1 MVDKWDRK
9 HKKKAKKSHAAPAKE
24 VADVVDKK
32 VNRTDTNKC
41 SLISKA
47 EVGGVAVWWL
57 CNRKGQFP
65 AREFF
70 DATAECRGALAAI
83 IRSLVATGLPS
94 RIPERGH
101 RLGGDFSE
109 LWVLKPGDYRFVGFF
124 DERNFVVC
132 VGAPKRTNAK
142 QETDYHEALRYMV
155 EYYKKPNE
163 EKK

>member
-1 MVDKWDRK
+1 MRRQSAEERSRQSFGASLPRDSRRGFPN
-9 HKKKAKKSHAAPAKE
+9 AG
-24 VADVVDKK
+24 
-32 VNRTDTNKC
+32 TD
-41 SLISKA
+41 
-47 EVGGVAVWWL
+47 W
-57 CNRKGQFP
+57 
-65 AREFF
+65 
-70 DATAECRGALAAI
+70 
-83 IRSLVATGLPS
+83 
-94 RIPERGH
+94 
-101 RLGGDFSE
+101 GGDFSE